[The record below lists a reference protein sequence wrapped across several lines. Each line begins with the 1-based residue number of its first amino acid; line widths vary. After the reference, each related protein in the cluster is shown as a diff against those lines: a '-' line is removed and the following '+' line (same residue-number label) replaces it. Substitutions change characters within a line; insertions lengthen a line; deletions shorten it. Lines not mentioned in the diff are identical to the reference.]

1 MVEAVSTAAPK
12 QFTTVQYNT
21 KDGETITATK
31 KDGVV
36 TLVGDKSGVRKMPI
50 EDFKKELVANVPHLE
65 KTPAKDTVEIS
76 KDPTEV
82 QDKDAKTPAEAKVK
96 VKDAKVDSK
105 EVKVKDAKV
114 DSKEVKVADT
124 KKAEEPA
131 KAEKEVTTDKAPTE
145 GKTPVEE
152 AKKPEIGK
160 KLDVAA

>member
-76 KDPTEV
+76 KDAKAPTEV
-82 QDKDAKTPAEAKVK
+82 QDKDAKTPAEAEAE
-96 VKDAKVDSK
+96 AKA
-105 EVKVKDAKV
+105 KDAKV

-124 KKAEEPA
+124 KKAEGPA

>member
-76 KDPTEV
+76 EDAKAPTEV
-82 QDKDAKTPAEAKVK
+82 QDKDAKAPAEAK
-96 VKDAKVDSK
+96 
-105 EVKVKDAKV
+105 VKVKDAKV

-124 KKAEEPA
+124 KKAEGPA

>member
-36 TLVGDKSGVRKMPI
+36 TLVGDKSGVRKIPI

-105 EVKVKDAKV
+105 EVKV
-114 DSKEVKVADT
+114 ADT

>member
-1 MVEAVSTAAPK
+1 MVEAVSTAAPE

-76 KDPTEV
+76 KDAKAPTEV
-82 QDKDAKTPAEAKVK
+82 QDKDAKTPAEA
-96 VKDAKVDSK
+96 
-105 EVKVKDAKV
+105 KVKDAKV

>member
-76 KDPTEV
+76 KDTKAPTEV
-82 QDKDAKTPAEAKVK
+82 QDKDAKTPAEA
-96 VKDAKVDSK
+96 
-105 EVKVKDAKV
+105 KVKDAKV

>member
-1 MVEAVSTAAPK
+1 MVEAVSKAAPK

-76 KDPTEV
+76 KDTKAPTEV
-82 QDKDAKTPAEAKVK
+82 QDKDAKTPAEA
-96 VKDAKVDSK
+96 
-105 EVKVKDAKV
+105 KVKDAKV

>member
-76 KDPTEV
+76 KDAKAPTEV
-82 QDKDAKTPAEAKVK
+82 QDKDAKTPAEA
-96 VKDAKVDSK
+96 
-105 EVKVKDAKV
+105 DAKV

>member
-82 QDKDAKTPAEAKVK
+82 QDKDAKTPAEAE
-96 VKDAKVDSK
+96 AKAK
-105 EVKVKDAKV
+105 VKVKDAKV

-124 KKAEEPA
+124 KKAEGPA

>member
-82 QDKDAKTPAEAKVK
+82 KDKDAKTPAEA
-96 VKDAKVDSK
+96 
-105 EVKVKDAKV
+105 KVKDAKV

-131 KAEKEVTTDKAPTE
+131 KAEKEVTTDKAPAE

>member
-82 QDKDAKTPAEAKVK
+82 QDKDAKTTAEAK
-96 VKDAKVDSK
+96 A
-105 EVKVKDAKV
+105 KVKDAKV

-124 KKAEEPA
+124 KKTEGPA

>member
-76 KDPTEV
+76 KDAKAPTEV
-82 QDKDAKTPAEAKVK
+82 QDKDAKTPAEA
-96 VKDAKVDSK
+96 
-105 EVKVKDAKV
+105 KVKDAKV

-131 KAEKEVTTDKAPTE
+131 KAEKEVTTDKVPTE

>member
-76 KDPTEV
+76 KDAKAPTEV
-82 QDKDAKTPAEAKVK
+82 QDKDAKAPAEA
-96 VKDAKVDSK
+96 
-105 EVKVKDAKV
+105 KVKDAKV

>member
-21 KDGETITATK
+21 KDGETITATN

-36 TLVGDKSGVRKMPI
+36 TLVGDKSGGRKMPI
-50 EDFKKELVANVPHLE
+50 EDFKKEVVANVPHLE

-76 KDPTEV
+76 KDAKAPTEV
-82 QDKDAKTPAEAKVK
+82 QDKDAKTPAEA
-96 VKDAKVDSK
+96 
-105 EVKVKDAKV
+105 KVKDAKV

-124 KKAEEPA
+124 KKAEGPA

>member
-76 KDPTEV
+76 KDAKAPTEV

-96 VKDAKVDSK
+96 DAKVDSK
-105 EVKVKDAKV
+105 EVKVT
-114 DSKEVKVADT
+114 DT

-152 AKKPEIGK
+152 AKKLEIGK

>member
-76 KDPTEV
+76 KDTKAPTEV
-82 QDKDAKTPAEAKVK
+82 QDKDAKTPAEAKI
-96 VKDAKVDSK
+96 
-105 EVKVKDAKV
+105 KDAKV

-124 KKAEEPA
+124 KKAEGPA

>member
-82 QDKDAKTPAEAKVK
+82 KDKDAKTPAEA
-96 VKDAKVDSK
+96 
-105 EVKVKDAKV
+105 KVKDAKV

-124 KKAEEPA
+124 KKAEGPA

>member
-1 MVEAVSTAAPK
+1 MAEAVSTAAPK

-76 KDPTEV
+76 KDAKAPTEV
-82 QDKDAKTPAEAKVK
+82 QDKDAKTPAEA
-96 VKDAKVDSK
+96 
-105 EVKVKDAKV
+105 KVKDAKV

>member
-76 KDPTEV
+76 KDAKAPTEV
-82 QDKDAKTPAEAKVK
+82 QDKDAKTPAEAE
-96 VKDAKVDSK
+96 AKA
-105 EVKVKDAKV
+105 KVKDAKV

-131 KAEKEVTTDKAPTE
+131 KAEKEVTTDKAPAE
-145 GKTPVEE
+145 RKTPVEE

>member
-76 KDPTEV
+76 KDAKAPTEV
-82 QDKDAKTPAEAKVK
+82 QDKDAKTPAEAE
-96 VKDAKVDSK
+96 A
-105 EVKVKDAKV
+105 KVKDAKV

-131 KAEKEVTTDKAPTE
+131 KAEKEVTTDKAPAE

>member
-76 KDPTEV
+76 KDAKAPTEV
-82 QDKDAKTPAEAKVK
+82 QDKDAKTPAEA
-96 VKDAKVDSK
+96 
-105 EVKVKDAKV
+105 KVKDAKV

-145 GKTPVEE
+145 VKTPVEE

>member
-76 KDPTEV
+76 KDTKAPTEV
-82 QDKDAKTPAEAKVK
+82 QDKDEKTPAEA
-96 VKDAKVDSK
+96 
-105 EVKVKDAKV
+105 KVKDAKV

>member
-76 KDPTEV
+76 KDAKAPTEV
-82 QDKDAKTPAEAKVK
+82 QDKDAKTPAEAK
-96 VKDAKVDSK
+96 
-105 EVKVKDAKV
+105 VKVKDAKV

-131 KAEKEVTTDKAPTE
+131 KAEKEVTTDKASAE

>member
-76 KDPTEV
+76 KDAKAHTEV
-82 QDKDAKTPAEAKVK
+82 QDKDAKTPAEA
-96 VKDAKVDSK
+96 
-105 EVKVKDAKV
+105 KVKDAKV

-152 AKKPEIGK
+152 AKKPGIGK

>member
-96 VKDAKVDSK
+96 
-105 EVKVKDAKV
+105 DAKV

-152 AKKPEIGK
+152 AKKPKIGK

>member
-76 KDPTEV
+76 KDTKAPTEV
-82 QDKDAKTPAEAKVK
+82 QDKDAKTPAEAE
-96 VKDAKVDSK
+96 AKA
-105 EVKVKDAKV
+105 KVKDAKV

-124 KKAEEPA
+124 KKAEGPA

>member
-76 KDPTEV
+76 KDAKAPTEV

-96 VKDAKVDSK
+96 DAKVDSK
-105 EVKVKDAKV
+105 EA
-114 DSKEVKVADT
+114 KVADT
-124 KKAEEPA
+124 KKPEEPA

>member
-76 KDPTEV
+76 KDAKAPTEV
-82 QDKDAKTPAEAKVK
+82 QDKDAKTPAEAKAK
-96 VKDAKVDSK
+96 VKDAKVN
-105 EVKVKDAKV
+105 
-114 DSKEVKVADT
+114 SKEVKVADT

-131 KAEKEVTTDKAPTE
+131 KAEIEVTTDKAPTE
-145 GKTPVEE
+145 GKTQFEE

>member
-50 EDFKKELVANVPHLE
+50 EEFKKELVANVPHLE

-76 KDPTEV
+76 KDAKAPTEV
-82 QDKDAKTPAEAKVK
+82 QDKDAKTPAEA
-96 VKDAKVDSK
+96 
-105 EVKVKDAKV
+105 KVKDAKV

-131 KAEKEVTTDKAPTE
+131 KAEKEVTTDKAPAE

>member
-76 KDPTEV
+76 KDAKAPTEV
-82 QDKDAKTPAEAKVK
+82 QDKDAKAPAEA
-96 VKDAKVDSK
+96 
-105 EVKVKDAKV
+105 KVKDAKV

-145 GKTPVEE
+145 GKAPVEE

>member
-1 MVEAVSTAAPK
+1 MVEAVSTATPK

-76 KDPTEV
+76 KDAKAPTEV
-82 QDKDAKTPAEAKVK
+82 QDKDAKTPAEAK
-96 VKDAKVDSK
+96 A
-105 EVKVKDAKV
+105 KVKDAKV

-124 KKAEEPA
+124 KKAEGPA

>member
-76 KDPTEV
+76 KDAKAPTEV
-82 QDKDAKTPAEAKVK
+82 QDKDAKTPAEA
-96 VKDAKVDSK
+96 
-105 EVKVKDAKV
+105 KVKDAKV

-131 KAEKEVTTDKAPTE
+131 KAEKEVTTDKAPAE

-152 AKKPEIGK
+152 AKKPGIGK

>member
-1 MVEAVSTAAPK
+1 MVDSVSAVKP
-12 QFTTVQYNT
+12 FTTVNYTT
-21 KDGETITATK
+21 KDGEHISATK
-31 KDGVV
+31 NNGIV
-36 TLVGDKSGVRKMPI
+36 TLVGDKNGTRQMPVD
-50 EDFKKELVANVPHLE
+50 EFMKEFI
-65 KTPAKDTVEIS
+65 KTLPVINNAPEKDTVEIS
-76 KDPTEV
+76 KDAKAPTED
-82 QDKDAKTPAEAKVK
+82 QDKDAKTPAEA
-96 VKDAKVDSK
+96 
-105 EVKVKDAKV
+105 KVKDAKV

>member
-31 KDGVV
+31 KDRVV

-96 VKDAKVDSK
+96 
-105 EVKVKDAKV
+105 DAKV

>member
-1 MVEAVSTAAPK
+1 MVEAVSTTAPK

-76 KDPTEV
+76 KDTKAPTEV
-82 QDKDAKTPAEAKVK
+82 QDKDAKTPAEA
-96 VKDAKVDSK
+96 
-105 EVKVKDAKV
+105 KVKDAKV

-131 KAEKEVTTDKAPTE
+131 KAEKEVTTDKAPAE

>member
-76 KDPTEV
+76 KDTKAPTEV
-82 QDKDAKTPAEAKVK
+82 QDKDAKTPAEAE
-96 VKDAKVDSK
+96 AKA
-105 EVKVKDAKV
+105 KVKDAKV

-131 KAEKEVTTDKAPTE
+131 KAEKEVTTDKAPAE

>member
-76 KDPTEV
+76 KGPTEV
-82 QDKDAKTPAEAKVK
+82 KDKDAKTPAEA
-96 VKDAKVDSK
+96 
-105 EVKVKDAKV
+105 KVKDAKV

>member
-76 KDPTEV
+76 KDTKAPTEV
-82 QDKDAKTPAEAKVK
+82 QDKDAKTPAEA
-96 VKDAKVDSK
+96 
-105 EVKVKDAKV
+105 KVKDAKV

-160 KLDVAA
+160 KLDLAA

>member
-76 KDPTEV
+76 KDTKAPTEV
-82 QDKDAKTPAEAKVK
+82 QDKDAKTPAEAK
-96 VKDAKVDSK
+96 
-105 EVKVKDAKV
+105 VKVKDAKV

>member
-76 KDPTEV
+76 KDAKAPTEV
-82 QDKDAKTPAEAKVK
+82 QDKDAKTPAEAE
-96 VKDAKVDSK
+96 AKA
-105 EVKVKDAKV
+105 KVKDAKV

-131 KAEKEVTTDKAPTE
+131 KAGKEVTTDKAPTE